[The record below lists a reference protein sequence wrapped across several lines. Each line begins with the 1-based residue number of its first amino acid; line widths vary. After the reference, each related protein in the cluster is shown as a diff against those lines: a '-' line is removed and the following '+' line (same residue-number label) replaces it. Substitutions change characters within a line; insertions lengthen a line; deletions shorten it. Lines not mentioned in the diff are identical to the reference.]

1 MLGNLSLT
9 DPIVMASIY
18 ANEPPVM
25 PSLPVLDS
33 VRHPVAESPG
43 RYIPA
48 LGVSDLPPQGSIR
61 GIGRAPPSMAPIIR
75 ASVGEPQFRPATRA
89 ACFVVPTPLS
99 PIPEE
104 SGRVES
110 DPPKLSASP
119 GCLDR
124 VPASGG
130 ARPCG
135 PSIHG
140 CPDWPALGEAGM
152 SEAEEEAK
160 RANTNASEPQAPTGQ
175 LERGGR
181 RNSAAKTADVAPTC
195 QRVLDA
201 SLVSSL
207 SALVVHRCALLRE
220 TQAPSGG
227 APGPY
232 SHHCFP
238 LA

>member
-1 MLGNLSLT
+1 MDPRDPRTGWIVSKWRDAVDELTQLLGNLSLT

-75 ASVGEPQFRPATRA
+75 ASVEEPQFRPATRA

-104 SGRVES
+104 LERVES
-110 DPPKLSASP
+110 DPPSP
-119 GCLDR
+119 VQVRATSTGYLQAVETVLV
-124 VPASGG
+124 VPQSLN
-130 ARPCG
+130 P
-135 PSIHG
+135 
-140 CPDWPALGEAGM
+140 WM
-152 SEAEEEAK
+152 S
-160 RANTNASEPQAPTGQ
+160 RLT
-175 LERGGR
+175 GGR
-181 RNSAAKTADVAPTC
+181 RSRNV
-195 QRVLDA
+195 
-201 SLVSSL
+201 
-207 SALVVHRCALLRE
+207 
-220 TQAPSGG
+220 
-227 APGPY
+227 
-232 SHHCFP
+232 
-238 LA
+238 

>member
-1 MLGNLSLT
+1 MDPRDPRTGWIVSKWRDAVDELTQLLGNLSLT

-18 ANEPPVM
+18 ADEPPVM

-104 SGRVES
+104 LERVE
-110 DPPKLSASP
+110 
-119 GCLDR
+119 
-124 VPASGG
+124 
-130 ARPCG
+130 
-135 PSIHG
+135 
-140 CPDWPALGEAGM
+140 
-152 SEAEEEAK
+152 
-160 RANTNASEPQAPTGQ
+160 
-175 LERGGR
+175 
-181 RNSAAKTADVAPTC
+181 
-195 QRVLDA
+195 
-201 SLVSSL
+201 
-207 SALVVHRCALLRE
+207 
-220 TQAPSGG
+220 
-227 APGPY
+227 
-232 SHHCFP
+232 
-238 LA
+238 